1 MISRFALSIVLT
13 GISTFACAAVSPE
26 EAQKLGNTLT
36 LFGAI
41 KAGNA
46 EGTIPP
52 YQGGLRTAP
61 ADFEPGKAWTD
72 PFREKNR
79 CTGSPHKTWISTPTN

>member
-41 KAGNA
+41 KSRKRRRHYSALPRRFA
-46 EGTIPP
+46 DRSS
-52 YQGGLRTAP
+52 GLRTRQSL
-61 ADFEPGKAWTD
+61 DRSFPG
-72 PFREKNR
+72 
-79 CTGSPHKTWISTPTN
+79 